1 MPHDVSIPFFN
12 VDRIFVKWSSAVK
25 IALDAHVCRGT
36 TARRYKL

>member
-1 MPHDVSIPFFN
+1 MPHDVSIPFFK
-12 VDRIFVKWSSAVK
+12 VDRISVKWSSAVK